1 MINNDLGY
9 IYEMGEIHLEGFW
22 YVTHTAFLRLY
33 ALKQKEK
40 FADHMSVIKDIMKGY
55 SFIYFERRQK
65 SFSESRMR

>member
-1 MINNDLGY
+1 MINYDLGY

-40 FADHMSVIKDIMKGY
+40 IADVSNKGY
-55 SFIYFERRQK
+55 HEGLFFYLL
-65 SFSESRMR
+65 